1 MKLVVV
7 ESPAKCGKIASF
19 LGPGYKVIAS
29 MGHIRALEETVDAVG
44 IERDFTP
51 TYTFLKEKAK
61 TLAALKAAAADA
73 DQVILAADDDR
84 EGEAIAY
91 SVCELLKLPA
101 ATTARAVF
109 HEITERAVRTAVAA
123 PRTLDM
129 ARVNAQQARA
139 MLDMMIGFT
148 VSPLLWKY
156 VAPGLSAGRCQTPAL
171 RFVVEREREIEGHT
185 VESSWKV
192 GGEWQTAPSAP
203 AFPAALDDSLMD
215 EASARAYL
223 EMLHGDARAQVAD
236 AATRPW
242 TAAAPP
248 ALITS
253 TLQQEASALHGIPP
267 KSTMRA
273 AQRLYEA
280 GHITYM
286 RTDSTALSEEAT
298 AAAQELVR
306 GRFGAEYVGA
316 AATAATTAQAA
327 GGAKK
332 PSKKAEQAA
341 AAPPKAQEAHEA
353 IRPTHFELET
363 LPSSEDWNRQEAQI
377 YRLIWQRAVQS
388 VMAAARGEQRTAH
401 FYATADEDQDFQW
414 TATWRRTTFPGWRAL
429 GVKAAVLDDESEGE
443 DAAAAAADAQAQ
455 AWTHATTVIQPGA
468 ILAWKTLQATPQ
480 ETKAPPRYTEATLVR
495 ELEKR
500 GIGRPSTFA
509 SLIASITDKSYVETA
524 DIPGREVAQK
534 TLSLTAH
541 TQWPPAETTKTRT
554 VGAEKRKLV
563 PTALGKSVYD
573 FIAAH
578 FDDLFAY
585 SFTAAM
591 EQRLDHI
598 AAGEEQWKGVLR
610 DTWDSYK
617 ERYTTLKEGAGVA
630 HEKGKVDPARQRDLG
645 NGLKVIQSRKGP
657 LLLIEATAPDQKA
670 QFFELPPKTTFTTLT
685 AEQAHSWVASQKAAK
700 EGEKVAAAT
709 TEGGGAGGQSEIVR
723 KKGPYGWYAQCGDI
737 RVSCGEFDNYEEL
750 EAKIAAKRSGAA
762 AAKPAVKVGPYE
774 FRVGAYGPYMY
785 KTDIKTKK
793 FVSVPATVDAATL
806 TVKEADALYKAGL
819 EKKSKAAPAAGWK
832 RAGGAGAPA

>member
-19 LGPGYKVIAS
+19 LGAGYKVIAS
-29 MGHIRALEETVDAVG
+29 MGHIRALEETIDAVG
-44 IERDFTP
+44 IDRDFTP

-91 SVCELLKLPA
+91 SVCALLKLPP
-101 ATTARAVF
+101 ATTPRAVF
-109 HEITERAVRTAVAA
+109 HEITAQAVRAAITA

-192 GGEWQTAPSAP
+192 GGDWQTAAGTVP
-203 AFPAALDDSLMD
+203 FPATLDDSLMD
-215 EASARAYL
+215 ETSARTYL
-223 EMLHGDARAQVAD
+223 EMLHGDPQAQVAS
-236 AATRPW
+236 AVTRPW
-242 TAAAPP
+242 TATAPP

-253 TLQQEASALHGIPP
+253 TLQQEASALHSIPP
-267 KSTMRA
+267 KSTMKA

-286 RTDSTALSEEAT
+286 RTDSTALSAEAT
-298 AAAQELVR
+298 AAAEELVR
-306 GRFGAEYVGA
+306 RRFGAEYVGA
-316 AATAATTAQAA
+316 ATPEPAKAP
-327 GGAKK
+327 KK
-332 PSKKAEQAA
+332 PSKKAAA
-341 AAPPKAQEAHEA
+341 AAAAGGAGAPADPPKAQEAHEA
-353 IRPTHFELET
+353 IRPTHFELEA
-363 LPSSEDWNRQEAQI
+363 LPADEDWSRQETQV
-377 YRLIWQRAVQS
+377 YRLIWQRAIQS

-401 FYATADEDQDFQW
+401 FYATADTDQDFQW
-414 TATWRRTTFPGWRAL
+414 TAQWRRTTFPGWRAL
-429 GVKAAVLDDESEGE
+429 GVKAAVLDDESDSEAV
-443 DAAAAAADAQAQ
+443 AASDTAVQ
-455 AWTHATTVIQPGA
+455 AWTHATTVVQPGA
-468 ILAWKTLQATPQ
+468 VLSWTKLHATPH

-524 DIPGREVAQK
+524 DIAGRTVAQK

-541 TQWPPAETTKTRT
+541 SQWPPAETTQSRT

-563 PTALGKSVYD
+563 PTALGRSVHE
-573 FIAAH
+573 FATTH

-585 SFTAAM
+585 SFTAAL
-591 EQRLDHI
+591 EQRLDHV
-598 AAGEEQWKGVLR
+598 ATGEEDWKTVLR
-610 DTWDSYK
+610 DTWNSYK
-617 ERYTTLKEGAGVA
+617 DRYTALKAAAATAGTAGGAQA
-630 HEKGKVDPARQRDLG
+630 AKQRDLG
-645 NGLKVIQSRKGP
+645 QGLKVIQSRKGP
-657 LLLIEATAPDQKA
+657 LLLIEATTPDQKA
-670 QFFELPPKTTFTTLT
+670 QFFPLPPKTTFTSLT
-685 AEQAHSWVASQKAAK
+685 ADEAHSWVASQKAAK
-700 EGEKVAAAT
+700 EGEKVSTGDGAAGVS
-709 TEGGGAGGQSEIVR
+709 EGQSEIVR

-750 EAKIAAKRSGAA
+750 EAKIAAKRAGAA

-785 KTDIKTKK
+785 KTDAKTKK
-793 FVSVPATVDAATL
+793 FVSVPATVDAASL

-819 EKKSKAAPAAGWK
+819 EKKAAAGGGAGGWK
-832 RAGGAGAPA
+832 RTNKNTA